1 MRVYRGRL
9 VGAVSL
15 MAAPAYLARAGT
27 PTSVEDL
34 SRHELLR
41 GHDFRGRPRVWWP
54 RVDGGRFPV
63 DGGLVTNDHSLLL
76 AAAVAGL
83 GVALMSELTCQAALA
98 RGELVRVLPE
108 VGQRAVLRVIVAH
121 RSGMPAPVR
130 VFVDAVHAHFR
141 G

>member
-1 MRVYRGRL
+1 MGAPGDVGVYRGRL

-15 MAAPAYLARAGT
+15 MASPAYLARAGT

-41 GHDFRGRPRVWWP
+41 GHD
-54 RVDGGRFPV
+54 GRFPV